1 MRLCHHPV
9 RWQPASTYVAGRR
22 FATYGLEVYLV
33 GRRARV
39 GEPLALVEV
48 VVGDLSEGH
57 LQVLARGLDGHRP
70 VVEQDLP
77 GALEQPP
84 RVARDAADSAD
95 LAGQRQGLAVA
106 QGEFGG
112 DAPGPGVGDGDGA
125 PDGLVEDRRADAAVE
140 PAGVALVLLAQRE
153 DAEEL
158 AAGGAFGLQLV
169 ETGLEAERVV
179 GAAHEAHAADVLSGE
194 RLAFRGS
201 LRGFEVTSRESYA
214 RRGGCVARPRPRL
227 AYDSREVTSKPR

>member
-1 MRLCHHPV
+1 MFGVLERDISGEDERTMNAAMCRV
-9 RWQPASTYVAGRR
+9 DNDRR
-22 FATYGLEVYLV
+22 GLDHGLGDESEIRELEVYLV

-125 PDGLVEDRRADAAVE
+125 PDGLVELM
-140 PAGVALVLLAQRE
+140 PPW
-153 DAEEL
+153 
-158 AAGGAFGLQLV
+158 
-169 ETGLEAERVV
+169 
-179 GAAHEAHAADVLSGE
+179 
-194 RLAFRGS
+194 S
-201 LRGFEVTSRESYA
+201 LPG
-214 RRGGCVARPRPRL
+214 
-227 AYDSREVTSKPR
+227 